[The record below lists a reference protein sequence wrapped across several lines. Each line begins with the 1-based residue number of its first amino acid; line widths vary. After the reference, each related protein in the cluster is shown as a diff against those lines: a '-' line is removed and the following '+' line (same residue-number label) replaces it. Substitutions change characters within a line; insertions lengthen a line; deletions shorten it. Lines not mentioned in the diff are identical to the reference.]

1 MVHLHLRSTQVTH
14 CSGTSVTNATRDRMP
29 KSKPRENQEL
39 NKKYKYWSWFARVLE
54 NLSWNLRRSCFL
66 YDQGWFGS
74 FSLKYA
80 GGSGL
85 GAEIRLRSARTWFL
99 PLLHQF
105 LTIFV
110 KNWEKTQKCVWITE
124 KSDAE
129 FCQFLRWPKCSVR
142 FSEEARRDLALE
154 KKAKKSRLIRRN
166 GSGKIF
172 QRCYFSIFWL
182 FCRNKNK
189 KMRKKIKVRKI
200 GPR

>member
-1 MVHLHLRSTQVTH
+1 MRPCRAIMGCMGLKR
-14 CSGTSVTNATRDRMP
+14 RRE
-29 KSKPRENQEL
+29 KSKWCIYLDSLAFWRTSRKICVGL
-39 NKKYKYWSWFARVLE
+39 D
-54 NLSWNLRRSCFL
+54 FL
-66 YDQGWFGS
+66 YVRSRIGS
-74 FSLKYA
+74 FLLNYA
-80 GGSGL
+80 GGLGL
-85 GAEIRLRSARTWFL
+85 GVEIRLRSARTWFL

-182 FCRNKNK
+182 FYRNKNK